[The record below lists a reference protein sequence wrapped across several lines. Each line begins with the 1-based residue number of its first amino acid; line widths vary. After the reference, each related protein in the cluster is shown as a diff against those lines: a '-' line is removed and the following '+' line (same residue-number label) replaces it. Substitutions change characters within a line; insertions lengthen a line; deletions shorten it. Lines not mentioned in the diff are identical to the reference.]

1 METEKQSFE
10 KAILEGFAEPE
21 IGQKNGFA

>member
-10 KAILEGFAEPE
+10 KAILEGFAEPG
-21 IGQKNGFA
+21 ILFNIKA